1 MSIADALSLM
11 TPGAV
16 FVNKNGRTAKLLFV
30 TNTSLLT
37 TASQDVQDEHP
48 MQVVYANDDNE
59 VFSRVLEDF
68 IKRYKF
74 YNVDAE
80 LESRLENLF
89 VFSENDPAHEAIA
102 AEVDDEE
109 DDQGDTR
116 AFPTVATVTTG
127 RTSTVAADSY
137 AGTQT
142 NKIVADAL
150 RVSGEQ
156 ALEDAMSYLPPEQ
169 ELKIADQR
177 FLDKHKPSAVVVKFS
192 TMSGDASMLP
202 VCERLSQAL
211 VAYTQAPDISQRILV
226 HRLTFAL
233 SSDLTIAMLADMF
246 RPNEDGED
254 QRSTMDVFEVRT
266 AYSVESTMW
275 TSYLGVFPEYVTTGL
290 YAAVMIGTDEFRD
303 VAEEVEE
310 PEAEADEQ
318 SGTEAPEQEYSQMHD
333 EADAGNPGIDLLYG
347 SGQPDGTPI
356 VQTMMDVSQLP
367 AHLHGG
373 HAMTQEGMQGVFIQT
388 NPDNLISQNDA
399 PVADASNKVY
409 TLEEVSKLD
418 PQQLLALVQSFQ
430 TAEISSLPP
439 RGLRNADSLV
449 IDPSS
454 AQLFAPRGD
463 IPGAL

>member
-1 MSIADALSLM
+1 
-11 TPGAV
+11 
-16 FVNKNGRTAKLLFV
+16 
-30 TNTSLLT
+30 
-37 TASQDVQDEHP
+37 
-48 MQVVYANDDNE
+48 
-59 VFSRVLEDF
+59 
-68 IKRYKF
+68 
-74 YNVDAE
+74 
-80 LESRLENLF
+80 
-89 VFSENDPAHEAIA
+89 
-102 AEVDDEE
+102 
-109 DDQGDTR
+109 
-116 AFPTVATVTTG
+116 
-127 RTSTVAADSY
+127 
-137 AGTQT
+137 
-142 NKIVADAL
+142 
-150 RVSGEQ
+150 
-156 ALEDAMSYLPPEQ
+156 
-169 ELKIADQR
+169 
-177 FLDKHKPSAVVVKFS
+177 
-192 TMSGDASMLP
+192 MSGDASMLP
-202 VCERLSQAL
+202 VCESLSQAL

-233 SSDLTIAMLADMF
+233 SADLTIAMLADMF

-266 AYSVESTMW
+266 ADSVESTMW

-303 VAEEVEE
+303 AVEEVE
-310 PEAEADEQ
+310 DE
-318 SGTEAPEQEYSQMHD
+318 GTEAPEQEYSQMQD
-333 EADAGNPGIDLLYG
+333 EADTGNPGIDLLYG

-356 VQTMMDVSQLP
+356 VQTMDVYEVP
-367 AHLHGG
+367 AHLKDGY
-373 HAMTQEGMQGVFIQT
+373 AMTQEGMQGVFIQT

-430 TAEISSLPP
+430 QAEVQQAPSVSAQLTPEQLAALDNGQGYSLNVGNGLTPQQLETFKTQFQQAADMQQP